1 MRGGAGCGKRSRPQR
16 PQPDP
21 PVAGVASAVSS
32 AVSSAV
38 LSARVTPAG
47 CARSTGGGARH
58 GAGGRREGNGFAPA
72 RVSGTEV

>member
-21 PVAGVASAVSS
+21 PVAGVAS

-58 GAGGRREGNGFAPA
+58 GAGGRREGNGVAPA